1 MPSADGRRAG
11 SQFGVDVGKRMK
23 YRVRRSG
30 GLKAA
35 MMRIRMGVRFEG
47 LYVVYAGFCGGRLP
61 PLRQA
66 GFCVSCGAVGS
77 YTRGFV
83 AAGCRRYGEGA
94 VLRSLRSYVS
104 YTRGFAF
111 LAGLLFFYATPAAG
125 VFRSKT
131 GMLPLCGVASPMV
144 FIACANAFSVGI
156 HRRVGGVEQALG
168 LFVRDAALL

>member
-1 MPSADGRRAG
+1 M
-11 SQFGVDVGKRMK
+11 
-23 YRVRRSG
+23 
-30 GLKAA
+30 
-35 MMRIRMGVRFEG
+35 
-47 LYVVYAGFCGGRLP
+47 
-61 PLRQA
+61 
-66 GFCVSCGAVGS
+66 S
-77 YTRGFV
+77 YTRDLWRQV
-83 AAGCRRYGEGA
+83 AAATTGA